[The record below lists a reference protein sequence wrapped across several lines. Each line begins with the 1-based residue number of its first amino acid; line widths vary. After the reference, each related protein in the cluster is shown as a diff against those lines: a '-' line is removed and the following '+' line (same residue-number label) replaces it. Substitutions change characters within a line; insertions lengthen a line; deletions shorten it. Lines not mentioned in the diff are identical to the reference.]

1 MLGTIKG
8 LFQKKASEAQARQAR
23 QIGDYN
29 AKVAELNAKV
39 QKDALVQDSRKLVK
53 SQREEKAQQRMSIA
67 SRGGLEAGGDLLAM
81 INSAKDMQLDLLE
94 METKQDIASYRGKVE
109 AQQIKMGAKAQSD
122 SLKAQGKMALISG
135 ITEDL
140 TRFAGSQGGE
150 G

>member
-8 LFQKKASEAQARQAR
+8 LFQKRAKDAQARKAR

-94 METKQDIASYRGKVE
+94 METQQDIALYRGKVE
-109 AQQIKMGAKAQSD
+109 AQQIRMGAEAQSKR
-122 SLKAQGKMALISG
+122 LKTEGKMSVISG
-135 ITEDL
+135 ITSDL
-140 TRFAGSQGGE
+140 TRFAGS
-150 G
+150 

>member
-8 LFQKKASEAQARQAR
+8 LFQKRAKDAQARKAR

-94 METKQDIASYRGKVE
+94 METQQDIALYRGKVE
-109 AQQIKMGAKAQSD
+109 AQQIRMGAKAQSD
-122 SLKAQGKMALISG
+122 SLKAEGKMAVVQG
-135 ITEDL
+135 VTEDI
-140 TRFAGSQGGE
+140 TRFAGS
-150 G
+150 